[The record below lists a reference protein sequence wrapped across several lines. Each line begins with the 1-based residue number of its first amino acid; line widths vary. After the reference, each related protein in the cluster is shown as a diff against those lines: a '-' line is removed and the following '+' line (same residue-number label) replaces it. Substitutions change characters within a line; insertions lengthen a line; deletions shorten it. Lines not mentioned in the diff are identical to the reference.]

1 MENKGYYLGIST
13 DGLKIY
19 LKKPSW
25 DCGWYWGF
33 GYLDGYNAK
42 GKPTL
47 KLHTHFDTMFLD
59 TSEHIWGV
67 DKIKQ
72 YFKTIELD
80 DRSLWKLCDYMKSFY
95 TLRDAA
101 EVLFRGNSNITSRV
115 ENIAST
121 SLSATINHEILPDLF
136 RKIDA
141 LFE

>member
-33 GYLDGYNAK
+33 GYLVGYNAK

-47 KLHTHFDTMFLD
+47 HMQTHFDTMFL
-59 TSEHIWGV
+59 TPSNGIWGV
-67 DKIKQ
+67 ERFKQ
-72 YFKTIELD
+72 YFKTIGLPEP
-80 DRSLWKLCDYMKSFY
+80 SLWKLCDYMKSFY
-95 TLRDAA
+95 ALQDAA

-115 ENIAST
+115 ETIANT